1 MATQRMRLEIR
12 GRVQG
17 VGFRWF
23 TRERARRWGL
33 RGWVMNRPD
42 GTVELVAEGTPD
54 CLEGLRAD
62 VRRGPPGAFV
72 EEVVPLPVQGLDG
85 TLPEPFSVIR

>member
-42 GTVELVAEGTPD
+42 GSVELVAEGPPD
-54 CLEGLRAD
+54 CLDGLRAD

-72 EEVVPLPVQGLDG
+72 EEVRPLPVDQHHDA
-85 TLPEPFSVIR
+85 LPEPFSVRR

>member
-1 MATQRMRLEIR
+1 MERMRLEIH

-42 GTVELVAEGTPD
+42 GTVELVAEGPRESLD
-54 CLEGLRAD
+54 GLRAD

-72 EEVVPLPVQGLDG
+72 DEVRQLPVEGNGDA
-85 TLPEPFSVIR
+85 LPEPFTVVR